1 MQVFSSIVRKLSGI
15 FILFTLCALG
25 LVYVIHTGN
34 VKQFDYSMKV
44 NVSSRQRAISEELSY
59 RILEIKG
66 AALLDSNVTLQLEE
80 LSILFKRWE
89 NSQKALHTSSDHF
102 GLTEINSTEIQQ
114 LLLVVSPTY
123 NECHK
128 LLEEVCKDIRS
139 MESIQI
145 RSVLDNLKLYIRG
158 MNDVTGRYLI
168 EQQST
173 MKMYKWLVASILAVM
188 ICLVAFAVFII
199 RVRMIKEMDEAEK
212 GIKSMREAI
221 NDADKVKAEFL
232 ANMSHEIRTPLNG
245 VLGMTEILASTRLDE
260 EQRNFVRNIHSSASN
275 LLELLN
281 NLLDVAK
288 LQSGAL
294 EPNKELFNLQD
305 CCDQVIDMLKPA
317 AQQKKLELL
326 SDIQST
332 LPLQVI
338 QDGTRLK
345 QVLVNLVNN
354 AIKFT
359 DRGEVVLSVEE
370 VNREGEFILLL
381 FKVTDTGIGIRK
393 DEQEKIFQSFYQAD
407 SSSSKKYSG
416 SGLGLSISKNYIAGM
431 GGKLW
436 LESEPGKG
444 SVFAFTIVAEVSAVS
459 QESTIAA
466 MNGLKALVVDDNK
479 TNLKILVR
487 QLSAWGIQTTP
498 FNSPELVAD
507 MLSNLH
513 KFDFVLMDMQ
523 MPEMDGRELTE
534 RIRKHYSVSQLPIIV
549 LSSLGEHLI
558 NDEEGHYN
566 AYLTKPVKQS
576 KLLETINEIMK
587 PEIQISKES
596 GGVDG
601 RFEAGV
607 NKNAL
612 NILVAHDSFLSR
624 AVAEKTLSLLGHRF
638 DIVTNTSDL
647 LMKSR
652 SGKFDLILTDVH
664 TDNIDGLNV
673 TRQLIKHFGLKDM
686 PIIIGVT
693 EDTNRDRGIC
703 IQAGMSDVLVK
714 PLRPELVE
722 DQIHRWFET

>member
-1 MQVFSSIVRKLSGI
+1 M
-15 FILFTLCALG
+15 CALG

-102 GLTEINSTEIQQ
+102 GMTEINSTEIQQ
-114 LLLVVSPTY
+114 LLLVVSPAY

-139 MESIQI
+139 MEPIQI

-596 GGVDG
+596 GSVDG

-673 TRQLIKHFGLKDM
+673 TRQLIRHFGLKDM

-722 DQIHRWFET
+722 DQIHRWFEK

>member
-1 MQVFSSIVRKLSGI
+1 M
-15 FILFTLCALG
+15 CALG

-102 GLTEINSTEIQQ
+102 GMTEINSTEIQQ
-114 LLLVVSPTY
+114 LLLVVSPAY

-139 MESIQI
+139 MEPIQI

-596 GGVDG
+596 GSVDG

-673 TRQLIKHFGLKDM
+673 TRQLIRHFGLKDM

>member
-1 MQVFSSIVRKLSGI
+1 MQVFNSIVRKLSAI
-15 FILFTLCALG
+15 FLVFIICAIA
-25 LVYVIHTGN
+25 LVYVIHSGN

-59 RILEIKG
+59 RILEIKE
-66 AALLDSNVTLQLEE
+66 AMEADSNVTLQAEE

-89 NSQKALHTSSDHF
+89 NSQKALHTASENF
-102 GLTEINSTEIQQ
+102 GLTEINSGEIQQ
-114 LLLVVSPTY
+114 LLSDVSPAY

-128 LLEEVCKDIRS
+128 KLESICKDIQS
-139 MESIQI
+139 LDGNQI
-145 RSVLDNLKLYIRG
+145 RLTLDQLKLYIRG

-173 MKMYKWLVASILAVM
+173 MKFHKWMIALFLAIM
-188 ICLVAFAVFII
+188 ICLMAFAIFII

-221 NDADKVKAEFL
+221 EDADKVKAEFL

-245 VLGMTEILASTRLDE
+245 VLGMTELLASTRLEE

-288 LQSGAL
+288 LQSGTL
-294 EPNKELFNLQD
+294 EPNKEVFNLQD

-326 SDIQST
+326 SDIQSS
-332 LPLQVI
+332 LPLEVI

-381 FKVTDTGIGIRK
+381 FKVTDTGIGIHRE
-393 DEQEKIFQSFYQAD
+393 EQEKIFQSFYQAD
-407 SSSSKKYSG
+407 SSSSKKYGG
-416 SGLGLSISKNYIAGM
+416 SGLGLSISKNYISGM

-459 QESTIAA
+459 QDSKIAA
-466 MNGLKALVVDDNK
+466 LNGLKALVVDDNK

-513 KFDFVLMDMQ
+513 KFDFVIMDMQ

-534 RIRKHYSVSQLPIIV
+534 RIRKQYSVSQLPIIV

-558 NDEEGHYN
+558 SDEDGHYN

-576 KLLETINEIMK
+576 KLLETINEIIK
-587 PEIQISKES
+587 PDIPSSNEASV
-596 GGVDG
+596 VDG
-601 RFEAGV
+601 RFNIATS
-607 NKNAL
+607 KSAL
-612 NILVAHDSFLSR
+612 HILVAHDSFLSR

-647 LMKSR
+647 LLKSR
-652 SGKFDLILTDVH
+652 SGKFDLILTDVQ
-664 TDNIDGLNV
+664 TDSVDGLSV
-673 TRQLIKHFGLKDM
+673 ARQLVKHFGTKEM

-693 EDTNRDRGIC
+693 DDTDRDRGLC
-703 IQAGMSDVLVK
+703 IQAGMNDVLVK

-722 DQIHRWFET
+722 DQIHRWFEA

>member
-1 MQVFSSIVRKLSGI
+1 
-15 FILFTLCALG
+15 
-25 LVYVIHTGN
+25 
-34 VKQFDYSMKV
+34 
-44 NVSSRQRAISEELSY
+44 
-59 RILEIKG
+59 
-66 AALLDSNVTLQLEE
+66 
-80 LSILFKRWE
+80 
-89 NSQKALHTSSDHF
+89 
-102 GLTEINSTEIQQ
+102 
-114 LLLVVSPTY
+114 
-123 NECHK
+123 CHK

-288 LQSGAL
+288 LQSGTL

-587 PEIQISKES
+587 PEIQIVKES